1 MNKELISRVSVPSR
15 LVDLL
20 WTDDE
25 FFREVSGN
33 KKVNGQSK
41 FPRCD
46 QWCDEEGFHMAF
58 ALAGYSPRDISIEV
72 CNGNVSISGVGQKV
86 AEETVLEE
94 LTNGEPTS
102 DNEDLEY
109 PTPTPQLIVQRGV
122 IVRGIARRSFR
133 VKYLINP
140 AFNPERTTAFMKN
153 GLLEIVMPRAES
165 FGSKTIDIMEK

>member
-33 KKVNGQSK
+33 KKANLQNK

-46 QWCDEEGFHMAF
+46 QWCDEDGFHMAF
-58 ALAGYSPRDISIEV
+58 ALAGYSPRDISVEV

-86 AEETVLEE
+86 AEDKNLDEATAEHSHDEEE
-94 LTNGEPTS
+94 L
-102 DNEDLEY
+102 EY
-109 PTPTPQLIVQRGV
+109 SAPTPQLIVQRGV

-133 VKYLINP
+133 VRYLINP
-140 AFNPERTTAFMKN
+140 AFNPDAATAFMKN
-153 GLLEIVMPRAES
+153 GLLEIVMPRSES
-165 FGSKTIDIMEK
+165 FGLKTIDIMER